1 MREDEGALR
10 EKRVTKRDI
19 TKAMWIYYMGAELSN
34 SYERLQSLAFCASMT
49 PILKKLYQTDEELSE
64 ALKRHLIFFNTEGT
78 LGAVIQG
85 ITIAMEEQRAKKI
98 SDSAIT
104 GIKTG
109 LMGPIAGMG
118 DAIVWAALMPIVIA
132 IFLPLATRGSA
143 LGGVLPLIAYTAI
156 TVLISYILIHNG
168 YNLGKKS
175 ILSMLQGGKMKSII
189 FTANVIG
196 LIMMG
201 ALSASYVKISTPFVL
216 KMSEGTTIVVQDI
229 FDMIVPGLLP
239 LCAVYGIYWYLT
251 NKGPYYSRILLAVV
265 AFSAA
270 ASLLGIL

>member
-1 MREDEGALR
+1 MS
-10 EKRVTKRDI
+10 EKINDQEVITKHDI
-19 TKAMWIYYMGAELSN
+19 TKSMLIYYMGAELSN
-34 SYERLQSLAFCASMT
+34 SYERLQSLAFCASMI
-49 PILKKLYQTDEELSE
+49 PILKKLYTTKKDLSE
-64 ALKRHLIFFNTEGT
+64 ALKRHLIFFNTEAT
-78 LGAVIQG
+78 LGSVIQG
-85 ITIAMEEQRAKKI
+85 ITIAMEEEYAKKP

-118 DAIVWAALMPIVIA
+118 DAIIWAALMPIVIA
-132 IFLPLATRGSA
+132 IFLPFAKQGSF
-143 LGGVLPLIAYTAI
+143 LGGILPLIVYPAVTI
-156 TVLISYILIHNG
+156 TISYVLIHNG

-175 ILSMLQGGKMKSII
+175 ILSMLKGGKMKSII

-201 ALSASYVKISTPFVL
+201 ALSASYVKITTPFVL
-216 KMSEGTTIVVQDI
+216 TMAEGTTIVFQDI
-229 FDMIVPGLLP
+229 LNMIVPGLLP

-251 NKGPYYSRILLAVV
+251 EKGPYYSRILLTVV
-265 AFSAA
+265 IFSII